1 MNKDLE
7 NKELQIEETEVLEE
21 DLAKLPDNIKLELY
35 TKYCALINDKFKEL
49 GKLPIIV
56 VAVPKFDTY
65 SQKDVAY
72 NVNYIVKNVRIQNNR
87 LLAKA
92 VRSSKFAYVANST
105 PAELNILIDHL
116 CLGDLTSGGKRKPRV
131 NTDIS
136 DVWDYYGISEIKTD

>member
-7 NKELQIEETEVLEE
+7 NKELQIEENEVLEE

-56 VAVPKFDTY
+56 VTVPKFDTY

-92 VRSSKFAYVANST
+92 VRSSKFAYVADST

-116 CLGDLTSGGKRKPRV
+116 CLGDLASGGKRKPRI